1 MHHRHALLAR
11 AVRTAIHHPIG
22 LDSMTNDSAPTTMTG
37 GSKRLNSA
45 LKTIEGMRRISRHY
59 HKGFVV
65 FIPAGFTQCHVDNSF
80 FALGEGRCCRCA
92 RTTVQM
98 IREPDTQCTRAA
110 YGARLVRYVLTTQR
124 ECTLLGRRWLRLRQI
139 PPASV
144 YIVAGA
150 KLSISKLVP

>member
-1 MHHRHALLAR
+1 MALPPPTCAEMR
-11 AVRTAIHHPIG
+11 AFYPVLGAME
-22 LDSMTNDSAPTTMTG
+22 LSAELGYTT
-37 GSKRLNSA
+37 
-45 LKTIEGMRRISRHY
+45 
-59 HKGFVV
+59 
-65 FIPAGFTQCHVDNSF
+65 TQCHVDNSF

-110 YGARLVRYVLTTQR
+110 YCARLVRYVLTTQR

-144 YIVAGA
+144 
-150 KLSISKLVP
+150 SIPVQRCPRDIECLTNLANRICLVVHSM